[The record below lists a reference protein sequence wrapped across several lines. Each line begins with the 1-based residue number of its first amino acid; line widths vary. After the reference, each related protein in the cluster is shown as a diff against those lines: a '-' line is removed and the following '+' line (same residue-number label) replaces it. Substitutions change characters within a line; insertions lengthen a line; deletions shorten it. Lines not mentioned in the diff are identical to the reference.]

1 MRFEGCTCKLNSLKK
16 INTLTQYEKNQKEY
30 EDYGTIEYD
39 DNQGTGVVWIKE
51 LGDVITYCA
60 TLKETEK
67 YLSEELHGRE
77 KLIQQHLI

>member
-1 MRFEGCTCKLNSLKK
+1 MKYAIYRED
-16 INTLTQYEKNQKEY
+16 QEEY
-30 EDYGTIEYD
+30 ENYGTIEYD
-39 DNQGTGVVWIKE
+39 DDQGDGVVWIKE
-51 LGDVITYCA
+51 LGDGITYCA